1 MFELYYFPQS
11 CSLIPHIYL
20 EELQTD
26 YEAKI
31 VNLRKNEQHSEEFME
46 INPKGKIPVLVHQD
60 ETIGSKTI
68 TETLAI
74 LIYLAG
80 VHPETNFFPCSD
92 IQKKSDVIEWMS
104 FFLGPLHT
112 NFIRLFRPYY
122 FIADKEHYY
131 SIQKQTNQEIGE
143 HFSKLDFLLKDRDYL
158 NGEEIQ
164 ICDICL
170 FNYGRWGNL
179 AEKPTKTYPNLAK
192 FMERVAT
199 RASVQKALQQE
210 GIELYRDVAPP
221 LPN

>member
-74 LIYLAG
+74 L
-80 VHPETNFFPCSD
+80 
-92 IQKKSDVIEWMS
+92 
-104 FFLGPLHT
+104 
-112 NFIRLFRPYY
+112 R
-122 FIADKEHYY
+122 
-131 SIQKQTNQEIGE
+131 
-143 HFSKLDFLLKDRDYL
+143 
-158 NGEEIQ
+158 
-164 ICDICL
+164 
-170 FNYGRWGNL
+170 
-179 AEKPTKTYPNLAK
+179 
-192 FMERVAT
+192 
-199 RASVQKALQQE
+199 
-210 GIELYRDVAPP
+210 
-221 LPN
+221 

>member
-31 VNLRKNEQHSEEFME
+31 VNLRKNEQHSEKFMA

-80 VHPETNFFPCSD
+80 IHPETNFFPCSD
-92 IQKKSDVIEWMS
+92 IQKKSDVIES
-104 FFLGPLHT
+104 
-112 NFIRLFRPYY
+112 
-122 FIADKEHYY
+122 
-131 SIQKQTNQEIGE
+131 
-143 HFSKLDFLLKDRDYL
+143 
-158 NGEEIQ
+158 
-164 ICDICL
+164 
-170 FNYGRWGNL
+170 
-179 AEKPTKTYPNLAK
+179 
-192 FMERVAT
+192 
-199 RASVQKALQQE
+199 
-210 GIELYRDVAPP
+210 
-221 LPN
+221 

>member
-1 MFELYYFPQS
+1 M
-11 CSLIPHIYL
+11 
-20 EELQTD
+20 
-26 YEAKI
+26 
-31 VNLRKNEQHSEEFME
+31 
-46 INPKGKIPVLVHQD
+46 
-60 ETIGSKTI
+60 
-68 TETLAI
+68 
-74 LIYLAG
+74 
-80 VHPETNFFPCSD
+80 
-92 IQKKSDVIEWMS
+92 
-104 FFLGPLHT
+104 
-112 NFIRLFRPYY
+112 
-122 FIADKEHYY
+122 
-131 SIQKQTNQEIGE
+131 
-143 HFSKLDFLLKDRDYL
+143 DFLLKDRDYL

>member
-20 EELQTD
+20 EELQAD

-31 VNLRKNEQHSEEFME
+31 VNLRAEEQHSEEF
-46 INPKGKIPVLVHQD
+46 IKLNPKKKIPVLVHG
-60 ETIGSKTI
+60 EKVV

-74 LIYLAG
+74 LSYLADI
-80 VHPETNFFPCSD
+80 HPETNFFPRSD
-92 IQKKSDVIEWMS
+92 IQKKSDVMEWMA
-104 FFLGPLHT
+104 FFLGSLHI

-122 FIADKEHYY
+122 FLADKQHF
-131 SIQKQTNQEIGE
+131 SAIQKQTNQEIGE
-143 HFSKLDFLLKDRDYL
+143 HFSNLDAFLEDRNYL
-158 NGEEIQ
+158 NGAEIQ

-179 AEKPTKTYPNLAK
+179 AAKSTKEYPNLAK

-210 GIELYRDVAPP
+210 GIKIYRDTAPP
-221 LPN
+221 LPK